1 MNKFSITFTFLL
13 CMFGA
18 KNMVGQ
24 SQLDTVKVKADVQNT
39 VQKLFDAMR
48 NNDSATL
55 HTIFTTN
62 ARLLSVAS
70 EKGNIKVFETP
81 IADFIDAVGQPKK
94 EVWNEVIWS
103 YSIELNN
110 EIASVWCPYSFFLEQ
125 NGHKQ
130 LLHCGVNSIELYLS
144 NSGWQI
150 TQITDTRE
158 ETGCREN

>member
-1 MNKFSITFTFLL
+1 MNKFSITFAFLYCL
-13 CMFGA
+13 FVAENAVAQPQM
-18 KNMVGQ
+18 
-24 SQLDTVKVKADVQNT
+24 DTLKAKADVQNT
-39 VQKLFDAMR
+39 VQTLFDAMR

-70 EKGNIKVFETP
+70 ENGNIKVFETP
-81 IADFIDAVGQPKK
+81 VADFIDAVGQPKN

-110 EIASVWCPYSFFLEQ
+110 EIASIWCPYSFFLEQ

-144 NSGWQI
+144 NNGWQI
-150 TQITDTRE
+150 TQITDTRN

>member
-1 MNKFSITFTFLL
+1 MNKFSITFVCVCCLFV
-13 CMFGA
+13 A
-18 KNMVGQ
+18 QNMVAQ
-24 SQLDTVKVKADVQNT
+24 PQMDTIKVKADVQNT

-55 HTIFTTN
+55 HTIFATN

-70 EKGNIKVFETP
+70 EEGNIKVYETSS
-81 IADFIDAVGQPKK
+81 ADFITAVGQPKS

-110 EIASVWCPYSFFLEQ
+110 EIASVWCPYTFFLEQ

-130 LLHCGVNSIELYLS
+130 LLHCGVNSIELLLS
-144 NSGWQI
+144 NDGWQI
-150 TQITDTRE
+150 TQITDTRS